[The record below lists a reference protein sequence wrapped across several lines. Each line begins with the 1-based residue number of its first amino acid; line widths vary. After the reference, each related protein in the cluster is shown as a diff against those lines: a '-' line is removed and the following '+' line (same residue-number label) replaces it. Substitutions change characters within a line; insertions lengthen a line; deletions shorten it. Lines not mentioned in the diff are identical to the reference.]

1 MRLTLMSLV
10 IGALVAAAAP
20 AARGASPSGLLA
32 SPSAQSRKA
41 ASKPAPTLPQ
51 RPAER
56 KVPFRTGETLG
67 YDISWSSYLTAGT
80 ATVAVKEKRTSRGS
94 MAYYIVAEARP
105 TPLLSKLYSLYY
117 KVDTLLDAYSL
128 LPQRGSI
135 YSEEGKRR
143 RTKITTFNGRSAE
156 FEFITSS
163 ASKQQLALPP
173 YAQDALSAIY
183 VLRAIPFQQG
193 GKITMPVV
201 DSGRVYSVTVSVVGK
216 EIVTTGV
223 GTVSA
228 WKIVPVI
235 TGGKGGTSQRAMAI
249 WIGDDARR
257 LPVKLTV
264 ELAVG
269 SFDITLREVAGS

>member
-1 MRLTLMSLV
+1 MRLTLISLV
-10 IGALVAAAAP
+10 IGASVAAA
-20 AARGASPSGLLA
+20 
-32 SPSAQSRKA
+32 
-41 ASKPAPTLPQ
+41 APTLPQ

-105 TPLLSKLYSLYY
+105 TPLLSKQYSLYY